1 MNKIAVMILSSDTY
15 PSVRNS
21 NVQKKLLLKD
31 FNESIFW
38 YKQGSQQQLINGKP
52 NLINNDLFLTSED
65 D

>member
-31 FNESIFW
+31 FNESIFGIS
-38 YKQGSQQQLINGKP
+38 KVA
-52 NLINNDLFLTSED
+52 NNS
-65 D
+65 

>member
-31 FNESIFW
+31 FIKYF
-38 YKQGSQQQLINGKP
+38 YKQNT
-52 NLINNDLFLTSED
+52 NNN
-65 D
+65 